1 MPTSQFLDPEV
12 LRSLANIE
20 LRARV
25 LVEGMYASRH
35 RSPYY
40 GYSQEFVDH
49 REYAPGDEPK
59 MIDWKMVART
69 EKYFVKRFEMES
81 NMNVVALLDVSGSM
95 GYESSNEARLS
106 KLEYGSFLAAS
117 LAFLVNKQQDS
128 PGLVTFDENIR
139 DLVPPK
145 QGDRNLHTILS
156 KLQDTEPG
164 GRTDVG
170 DVLKAISQ
178 RLKNNGIVLIISDCY
193 GDPENV
199 AEGVRHLLVRGQD
212 VIIFHLMDHDE
223 VTFPFKSLT
232 SFRDMETGQEVM
244 SDPLRQK
251 QRYLNKFEAFREA
264 LRSSITSAGADYRFV
279 DTVDPLETVLRDY
292 LLYREQTMR

>member
-1 MPTSQFLDPEV
+1 MPTSQFLDPDV

-20 LRARV
+20 IRARV

-35 RSPYY
+35 RSPYF

-59 MIDWKMVART
+59 TIDWKMVART

-81 NMNVVALLDVSGSM
+81 NMNVVSLLDVSGSM
-95 GYESSNEARLS
+95 GYQSSNETRLS
-106 KLEYGSFLAAS
+106 KLEYGSYLVAS

-128 PGLVTFDENIR
+128 PGLVTFDQDIR
-139 DLVPPK
+139 DFVPPK

-156 KLQDTEPG
+156 KLQETEPG
-164 GRTDVG
+164 GKTDVG
-170 DVLKAISQ
+170 DVLKSISQ
-178 RLKNNGIVLIISDCY
+178 RLKNSGIVLIVSDCY
-193 GDPENV
+193 GDPEEV
-199 AEGVRHLLVRGQD
+199 ADGVRHLLVRGQD
-212 VIIFHLMDHDE
+212 VIMFHLMDHDE
-223 VTFPFKSLT
+223 VIFPFKSLT
-232 SFRDMETGQEVM
+232 SFRDMETGREVM

-251 QRYLNKFEAFREA
+251 QRYLEKLEAFREG
-264 LRSSITSAGADYRFV
+264 LRSGVISAGADYRFV